1 MISPVTKSVV
11 INCSPQEVFAFL
23 ANGEN
28 WPKFAV
34 HNIFSIRPG
43 TGGDW
48 IIDTPRGPGR
58 LRLKPT
64 AEFGIIDHEFID
76 AQEGRWEVP
85 ARVVAAADGAVF
97 MMTLTKPE
105 PMPESDF
112 YTGMRLLDEEM
123 ETLKLLL
130 ES

>member
-1 MISPVTKSVV
+1 MIPPVTKSVA
-11 INCSPQEVFAFL
+11 INRNPREVFAFL

-28 WPKFAV
+28 WPKFAI
-34 HNIFSIRPG
+34 HNIYSIQPG
-43 TGGDW
+43 PKGDW
-48 IIDTPRGPGR
+48 IIETPRGSGR
-58 LRLKPT
+58 LRLK
-64 AEFGIIDHEFID
+64 AVAAFGIIDHEFID

-85 ARVVAAADGAVF
+85 ARVVAAANGAVF

-123 ETLKLLL
+123 ETLKHLL